1 MENFMKAFMMLGDLT
16 NEKESREDK
25 LKYKERIVFATPG
38 IIKPEDWDSLPI
50 EEREKRIEK
59 IQNM

>member
-1 MENFMKAFMMLGDLT
+1 MENFMKAFMILGDLT

>member
-1 MENFMKAFMMLGDLT
+1 MENFMKAFMILGDLT

-38 IIKPEDWDSLPI
+38 IVKPEDWDSLPI

>member
-1 MENFMKAFMMLGDLT
+1 MKAFMILGDLT

-38 IIKPEDWDSLPI
+38 IVKPEDWDSLPI

>member
-1 MENFMKAFMMLGDLT
+1 MKAFMILGDLT

>member
-1 MENFMKAFMMLGDLT
+1 MKAFMILGDLT

-50 EEREKRIEK
+50 EEREKRIQK